1 MALKRAIGAH
11 VGQKCSERNPQEKS
25 ARILFPDLAELPL
38 VTLDFSCNKVS
49 TIPVCYRKMKHL
61 QSLQLDNNPL
71 QSPPAQ
77 VFLHFSSFL
86 SVCLLLFF
94 SFLFRYVLRA
104 KFTYSS
110 IWPWRRVG
118 LRSCLCLST
127 CLWWSVCLNTPLA
140 GLFLNTH
147 SPPPISKSAKLVFYH
162 VLNINRVAGTVRFEP
177 LPLSLTFFD
186 PVWINRGSRTV
197 IRVWAVTME
206 IRDSLLLRYRWPMPH
221 LLAYTWLW
229 FMLLFFFICSHQMKT
244 VPACQGLMPLRRME
258 SEKQV
263 PAAPL
268 SHTALSIYFSYSR
281 RILARPGF
289 IYFLPIIIRK
299 SISFFKRLLAW
310 PICMTSM
317 D

>member
-1 MALKRAIGAH
+1 MMSLKPKRAVGAH
-11 VGQKCSERNPQEKS
+11 VGQRCSERNPQEKS

-77 VFLHFSSFL
+77 VFRHLSSFL
-86 SVCLLLFF
+86 SVCVCLLLFF

-127 CLWWSVCLNTPLA
+127 CLWWSVCLNPPLA

-147 SPPPISKSAKLVFYH
+147 SPSPVYKSAKLVFYH

-206 IRDSLLLRYRWPMPH
+206 IRDSPLLRYRWPVPH
-221 LLAYTWLW
+221 LLAYTRLL
-229 FMLLFFFICSHQMKT
+229 FLLLFFCICSHQMKK
-244 VPACQGLMPLRRME
+244 VPACQGLITLGRME

-263 PAAPL
+263 PAAHL

-281 RILARPGF
+281 IILGRPGF
-289 IYFLPIIIRK
+289 IYFLPMVIRK
-299 SISFFKRLLAW
+299 SISFCKKIFERLMA
-310 PICMTSM
+310 
-317 D
+317 